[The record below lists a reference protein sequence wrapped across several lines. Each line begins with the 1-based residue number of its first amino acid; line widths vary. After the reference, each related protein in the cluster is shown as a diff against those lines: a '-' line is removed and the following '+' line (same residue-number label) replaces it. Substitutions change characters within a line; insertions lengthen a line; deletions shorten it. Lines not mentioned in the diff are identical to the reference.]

1 MITEEEVKEVLKDY
15 PGIRICV
22 GLTDIEKGTRHLS
35 VFLKSD
41 VFCEGENRIAD
52 FYYNAKLNNVLNG
65 SRNLY
70 SIPIFIGDCVCL
82 NADPEI
88 RKTIKTKEDILKY
101 VINIVEKLKPY
112 KVKMK
117 LKDMEQDFHEY
128 K

>member
-22 GLTDIEKGTRHLS
+22 GFTDIKKGTRSLS
-35 VFLKSD
+35 VFLTSD
-41 VFCEGENRIAD
+41 VFFGCENRIAD

-65 SRNLY
+65 SRTLY
-70 SIPIFIGDCVCL
+70 SIPIFTGDCVCL
-82 NADPEI
+82 NADHKI

-101 VINIVEKLKPY
+101 VMNLVEKLKPY

-117 LKDMEQDFHEY
+117 LKDMEQDFV
-128 K
+128 